1 MPLQSPLVERT
12 GEPDRLQ
19 LRKKGWITINNG
31 PALAWAEGVVSRACL
46 GRVSTHG
53 RARER
58 THGCPSEGP
67 RLRGYVSS
75 EASHHGNRA
84 RRQLAG
90 AMIRR
95 TAASWGAFAAIVST
109 THPPLGW

>member
-53 RARER
+53 RARHETRAGTDAWVSER
-58 THGCPSEGP
+58 RAKITWLCQFGGQPS
-67 RLRGYVSS
+67 
-75 EASHHGNRA
+75 
-84 RRQLAG
+84 RQ
-90 AMIRR
+90 
-95 TAASWGAFAAIVST
+95 
-109 THPPLGW
+109 